1 MSTRN
6 CSTFFKGF
14 VLCRYE
20 RKSGCCKA
28 VLDLKDA
35 VENNRTV
42 TDPYFRYISYKYL
55 RGAYELANDI
65 PSAMRCHEMVGKLK
79 KFTANHPIHCLF

>member
-14 VLCRYE
+14 VLCQYE

-65 PSAMRCHEMVGKLK
+65 PSAIRCHEMVGKLK